1 LPRVQELQAKYGKDG
16 LVVVGIHD
24 PLGSRNLKP
33 VLDRSKIT
41 HSVGIDGSAKLNIQR
56 YKVKGYPTF
65 TFIGR
70 DGKIRY
76 ADVLFDSL
84 ETATTTLLKEPA
96 APAAPAA
103 PATPPPPAKPPK

>member
-1 LPRVQELQAKYGKDG
+1 M
-16 LVVVGIHD
+16 VVGIHD
-24 PLGSRNLKP
+24 PLGSRNLKSL
-33 VLDRSKIT
+33 LDRSKIT
-41 HSVGIDGSAKLNIQR
+41 HAVGIDGSAKTNIQR

-70 DGKIRY
+70 DGKVRY

-96 APAAPAA
+96 TPAAPTAPAAPA
-103 PATPPPPAKPPK
+103 PPAQPPK